1 VLLTSMWVEEV
12 LVEGS
17 RPLSPHPRPVPNELE
32 DAGPVAGV
40 VEVHCRRSVP
50 SVPTV
55 DDRGLDCE
63 ESRFAELSAPRSSA
77 KGSDE
82 HEGSLRGSQKTDE

>member
-1 VLLTSMWVEEV
+1 MC
-12 LVEGS
+12 VEGS

-32 DAGPVAGV
+32 DADLVAGV
-40 VEVHCRRSVP
+40 VKVHRRRSVP
-50 SVPTV
+50 VPTV